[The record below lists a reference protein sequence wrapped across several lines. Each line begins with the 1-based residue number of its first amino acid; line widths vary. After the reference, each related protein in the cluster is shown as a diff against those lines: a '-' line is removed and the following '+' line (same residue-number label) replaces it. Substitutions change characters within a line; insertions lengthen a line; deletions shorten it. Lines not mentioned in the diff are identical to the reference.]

1 MRLVIPE
8 VKKQET
14 VSIDTSSIT
23 SEYVIQCSTI
33 LPDVKREGRVI
44 DYTDKIYLAR
54 IMPVGEKTRHSKYRT
69 AENGYSDE
77 FHRLVEDEV
86 FAIIKTGKGFCFN
99 EKFVLMKNR
108 VINYK

>member
-1 MRLVIPE
+1 MNIN
-8 VKKQET
+8 
-14 VSIDTSSIT
+14 
-23 SEYVIQCSTI
+23 
-33 LPDVKREGRVI
+33 
-44 DYTDKIYLAR
+44 TDKIYLAR

-99 EKFVLMKNR
+99 EKQFEAIKEKLKDKLSIKEYESIKYKNEDGCFIISFKRTRKKYTRKQDLVLA
-108 VINYK
+108 